1 MIKEV
6 KGTGTCVTKCV
17 GALPFIHYGSDERHI
32 SPEKYVILTPKSRDE
47 LLKLKEITSDGL
59 LSEDKVGVTEE
70 MHTVISRGIPIIGYL
85 LKRDNKTWYVKF
97 GNWYY
102 CAEWFNY
109 NVGFTADELKEFT

>member
-17 GALPFIHYGSDERHI
+17 DALPFIQYGDERHI
-32 SPEKYVILTPKSRDE
+32 SPEKYIILTPKSKDE
-47 LLKLKEITSDGL
+47 LLKLKEITPEGRLRDH
-59 LSEDKVGVTEE
+59 KVGVVEE
-70 MHTVISRGIPIIGYL
+70 MQEVISRGIPIIGYI
-85 LKRDNKTWYVKF
+85 LKRDSKTWYVKF

-109 NVGFTADELKEFT
+109 NAGFTADELKEFT